1 MFPLISPPH
10 PQSIYAQLPEGRP
23 CERSVQTREVL
34 VSTLRQWSPPRSTS
48 RDCPTQAR
56 AFSPTLPPQESL
68 LRSHLPPRAS
78 SGRQRHFKG
87 VSAGVATCHRGRD
100 AYSPARWLPR
110 GSAHRGSWP
119 QSPGQGHPVLI
130 SQTPLGPCTGPGNWV
145 RSPPWS
151 AQAPRSS
158 ESLPLLS
165 TGSRAA
171 LHRPSSPLLKKK
183 KKGRGSIV

>member
-1 MFPLISPPH
+1 MFPLISPLH

-34 VSTLRQWSPPRSTS
+34 VSTLRQWSPPRSIS

-87 VSAGVATCHRGRD
+87 VSAGVAACHRGRD

-110 GSAHRGSWP
+110 GPAHRGSWP

-130 SQTPLGPCTGPGNWV
+130 SQTPLGPCMGP
-145 RSPPWS
+145 
-151 AQAPRSS
+151 A
-158 ESLPLLS
+158 
-165 TGSRAA
+165 T
-171 LHRPSSPLLKKK
+171 
-183 KKGRGSIV
+183 GRGLRRGLPRPHAVQSLSLCSPHGHGRLCTDPPPLY